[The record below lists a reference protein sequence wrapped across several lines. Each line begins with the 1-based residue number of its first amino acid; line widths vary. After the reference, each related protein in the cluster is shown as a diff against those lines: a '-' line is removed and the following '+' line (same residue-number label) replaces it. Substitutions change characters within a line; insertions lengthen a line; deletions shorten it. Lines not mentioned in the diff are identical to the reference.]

1 MAHHVEGPLQRPG
14 PQVHA
19 ASLTTAT
26 VGLVLW
32 AVQTYVF
39 RGAEVPGPVYAFF
52 QLAVPPACGRVGA
65 ELAYR
70 RARRRLDLPQ
80 GL

>member
-1 MAHHVEGPLQRPG
+1 MSAELARPG

-26 VGLVLW
+26 AGVVLW
-32 AVQTYVF
+32 ATEKYLF
-39 RGAEVPGPVYAFF
+39 HGSEIPGPVYLFL
-52 QLAVPPACGRVGA
+52 QIAVPALCGRLGA

-70 RARRRLDLPQ
+70 RARRRLDFPPGPQ
-80 GL
+80 